1 MSDKEQLD
9 ELVRDLK
16 TLKSSIKK
24 NRAVIYEMMIGKQF
38 GILSLVMGIALTG
51 FALTA
56 HFLTL
61 SSGSWSAI
69 PASVRIVMTA
79 VIGLLVA
86 SGALFKFVGMS
97 GRAKEIGGISSLR
110 EFVVIYYSSGT
121 LLHNTIAACL
131 IIIAGSVLA
140 ALSGHPW
147 LILPLVSAAIVFPIN
162 DIAAASGL
170 KEYNVLGYW
179 CLASGVSS
187 FLYVERLPFI
197 ALAVS
202 GGGMF
207 IAFAVLAFASIRGK
221 DA

>member
-1 MSDKEQLD
+1 VCDKEQLD

-24 NRAVIYEMMIGKQF
+24 NRTVIYEMMIGKQL
-38 GILSLVMGIALTG
+38 GILALVMGIALTG

-61 SSGSWSAI
+61 AFGSWSAI
-69 PASVRIVMTA
+69 PASIRIVMAA
-79 VIGLLVA
+79 VIALLAA
-86 SGALFKFVGMS
+86 SGALFKFIGMS
-97 GRAKEIGGISSLR
+97 GRAKEMGSVSSLK
-110 EFVVIYYSSGT
+110 EFIIIYYSSGT

-131 IIIAGSVLA
+131 IIVAGSVLA
-140 ALSGHPW
+140 VLSGHPW
-147 LILPLVSAAIVFPIN
+147 LILPLISAAIVFPVN
-162 DIAAASGL
+162 DIATASGL
-170 KEYNVLGYW
+170 KEYNILGYW
-179 CLASGVSS
+179 CLAAGVSS

-197 ALAVS
+197 ALAIS

-221 DA
+221 EA